1 MRIFY
6 YVVHPQLEQID
17 DFQETNGWKDIDI
30 YHIVNNQLEHFGR
43 FETTLDTN
51 SRDEVL
57 DFIKDDIDAN
67 EIIKLELL

>member
-30 YHIVNNQLEHFGR
+30 YHIVDNQLKHFGR
-43 FETTLDTN
+43 FETPLDTN
-51 SRDEVL
+51 SKDEVL
-57 DFIKDDIDAN
+57 DFINQDIAPN